1 MKMSVYILG
10 GKRTAQGSFLGSLA
24 NVKATQLGAAAI
36 KGALEVSKIN
46 SSEIEQVYMGQVL
59 QAGVGQAPARQAAI
73 AAGVSW
79 QAPCATINKVCG
91 SGLQAIVSAAQA
103 IMTSDIHLAVAGGM
117 ENMSLAPHYMSL
129 RQGHKYGNI
138 DFKDSMQM
146 DGLWDSFTDQSM
158 GLCAEKSAQ
167 EFKISREE
175 QDAFAINS
183 FKKSQLAWEKNYFE
197 SEIEPVRIQ
206 AKGSEILITKD
217 EGPFKADFSKIPN
230 LKPAFKKDGTITAAN
245 ASTINDGAC
254 ALVIA
259 GEKYSSQAEFKILG
273 WAHHAQYC
281 EDFASAPVGAIEKN
295 LKSCQLTLD
304 QIDLFE
310 INEAFA
316 LVSLIAMKQL
326 GIAPEK
332 VNIYGG
338 AVSLGHPIG
347 ASGARVVLTLMNALK
362 RENKKRGLA
371 TLCIG
376 GGEALSII
384 IERL

>member
-1 MKMSVYILG
+1 MSVYILG

-24 NVKATQLGAAAI
+24 NVKATQLGATAI
-36 KGALEVSKIN
+36 RGALEISKIN

-73 AAGVSW
+73 AAGISW
-79 QAPCATINKVCG
+79 QAPCVTMNKVCG
-91 SGLQAIVSAAQA
+91 SGLQAIVSAAQS
-103 IMTSDIHLAVAGGM
+103 IMTTGTHLAVAGGM

-197 SEIEPVRIQ
+197 SEIEPVKIQ
-206 AKGSEILITKD
+206 TKGSEILITKD
-217 EGPFKADFSKIPN
+217 EGPFKADFSKIPH

-254 ALVIA
+254 ALIIA
-259 GEKYSSQAEFKILG
+259 SEKYASQAEFKILG
-273 WAHHAQYC
+273 WAHYAQYC

-295 LKSCQLTLD
+295 LRDCKLTLN

-316 LVSLIAMKQL
+316 LVPLIAMKQL

-338 AVSLGHPIG
+338 GVSLGHPIG

-362 RENKKRGLA
+362 RENKKLGLA